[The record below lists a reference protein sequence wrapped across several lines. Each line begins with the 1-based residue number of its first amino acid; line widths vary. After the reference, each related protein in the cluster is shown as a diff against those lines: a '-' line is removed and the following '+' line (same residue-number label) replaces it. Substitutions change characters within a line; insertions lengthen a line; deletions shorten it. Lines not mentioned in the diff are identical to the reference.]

1 MLPQRRLAHA
11 RGYLELGMLEAAAAE
26 LALIPG
32 PACDGADVLA
42 VRMAVLHEQAKWP
55 ELARIAGEFTRREPG
70 ESAAWITWAYAT
82 RRAVSLAAAEQILL
96 TAEVHHP
103 AEATIHF
110 NLGCYACQRGD
121 LSAARERVARAI
133 DLDGKFAAAAQSDPD
148 LAPLRDTGETFG
160 PAKRRRRKT

>member
-11 RGYLELGMLEAAAAE
+11 RGYLELGMLAAAE
-26 LALIPG
+26 AELAQIPA
-32 PACDGADVLA
+32 PACDAADVVA
-42 VRMAVLHEQAKWP
+42 VRMALLHEQENWR
-55 ELARIAGEFTRREPG
+55 ELSKVAGEFTRREPG
-70 ESAAWITWAYAT
+70 ESAAWVTWAYAT

-103 AEATIHF
+103 AEATIQF

-121 LSAARERVARAI
+121 LAAARERVGRAI
-133 DLDGKFAAAAQSDPD
+133 KLDEHFATAAQTDPD
-148 LAPLRDTGETFG
+148 LAPLRAAGESFG